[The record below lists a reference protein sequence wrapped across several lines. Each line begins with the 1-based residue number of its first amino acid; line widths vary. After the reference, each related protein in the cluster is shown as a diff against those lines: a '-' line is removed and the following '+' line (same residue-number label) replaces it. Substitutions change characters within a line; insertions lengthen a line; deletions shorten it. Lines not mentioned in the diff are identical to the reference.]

1 MEFTIGDPV
10 YQITIGVFSQLLWAL
25 MVIGGLTLY
34 LLIRAIVRTF
44 LGG

>member
-1 MEFTIGDPV
+1 MEFTIGEPV
-10 YQITIGVFSQLLWAL
+10 YQITVGIYAQLLWAL
-25 MVIGGLTLY
+25 MVIGGLTIY